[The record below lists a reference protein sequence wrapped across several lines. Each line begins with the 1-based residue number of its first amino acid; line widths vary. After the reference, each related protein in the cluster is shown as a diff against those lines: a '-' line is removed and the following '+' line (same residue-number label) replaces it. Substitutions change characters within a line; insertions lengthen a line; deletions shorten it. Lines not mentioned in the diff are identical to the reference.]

1 MTTTTLESRFV
12 FYQSF
17 HDMIALIPDSETQ
30 LAAYGMICAYALE
43 GTEPETDNWILNL
56 LFYAVKPLIDSN
68 RKRRENGKKGGRKPA
83 ATEMQTETATEV
95 QADTMTT
102 EQVTEEQKT
111 DIPDLLVYETDKQ
124 ENSVCKEGVPII
136 LVQEEHCQKETA
148 TESPVI
154 APQTEPAAVVQQEP
168 EPEQTPHMA
177 QEDILLYGENKYPVT
192 QMELKKIQNFARK
205 LFKKHNFG
213 RILNEFD
220 IDKIMKYT
228 VARREINGV
237 AVGVLDRDKA
247 DLLKYAVEQAEAAE
261 KLNWRY
267 IEGMYRRF
275 EQRDIKTAA
284 EAYQYDLSRSIPALQ
299 L

>member
-68 RKRRENGKKGGRKPA
+68 RKRQENGKKGGRK
-83 ATEMQTETATEV
+83 QATEV
-95 QADTMTT
+95 QTEAAPA
-102 EQVTEEQKT
+102 EQVTEEQKI
-111 DIPDLLVYETDKQ
+111 DLPSFLVEEIEIQEINVDGGNIPT
-124 ENSVCKEGVPII
+124 I
-136 LVQEEHCQKETA
+136 LVQEEFIHDNMVQKEDIPKILVQ
-148 TESPVI
+148 E
-154 APQTEPAAVVQQEP
+154 EYQQEDKVQEEQIGVRA
-168 EPEQTPHMA
+168 EPCQNE
-177 QEDILLYGENKYPVT
+177 EILLYGANKYPVT
-192 QMELKKIQNFARK
+192 QTELKKIQNFARD
-205 LFKKHNFG
+205 LFQKHNFG

-247 DLLKYAVEQAEAAE
+247 DLLEYAVEQAEAAE

>member
-68 RKRRENGKKGGRKPA
+68 RKRQENGKKGGRK
-83 ATEMQTETATEV
+83 QATEV
-95 QADTMTT
+95 QTEAVTA
-102 EQVTEEQKT
+102 EQVTDLPSFLVEET
-111 DIPDLLVYETDKQ
+111 EIQ
-124 ENSVCKEGVPII
+124 EMNVDEEDTPTI
-136 LVQEEHCQKETA
+136 LVQEEPIHNNMVQEEDIPKILVQE
-148 TESPVI
+148 EY
-154 APQTEPAAVVQQEP
+154 QQEDKVQEEQIGVRA
-168 EPEQTPHMA
+168 EPCQNE
-177 QEDILLYGENKYPVT
+177 EILLYGANKYPVT
-192 QMELKKIQNFARK
+192 QTELKKIQNFARD
-205 LFKKHNFG
+205 LFQKHNFG

-237 AVGVLDRDKA
+237 AVGVLDRDKT
-247 DLLKYAVEQAEAAE
+247 DLLEYAVEQAEAAE

-267 IEGMYRRF
+267 IEGIYRNF
-275 EQRDIKTAA
+275 LLRDIKTAD

>member
-1 MTTTTLESRFV
+1 MTTATLERSFV

-17 HDMIALIPDSETQ
+17 HDMIALIPDMETQ
-30 LAAYGMICAYALE
+30 LAAYGMICAYAFSE
-43 GTEPETDNWILNL
+43 IEPQTDNWVLKMV
-56 LFYAVKPLIDSN
+56 FSAAKPLIDSN

-95 QADTMTT
+95 QADTTT
-102 EQVTEEQKT
+102 TEQVTAEQVTEEQKT
-111 DIPDLLVYETDKQ
+111 DIPEFFVNETEKQ
-124 ENSVCKEGVPII
+124 ENTPIE

-148 TESPVI
+148 TESPTI
-154 APQTEPAAVVQQEP
+154 APQAEPQTAQTAVVPQEP
-168 EPEQTPHMA
+168 VQTQNIA
-177 QEDILLYGENKYPVT
+177 QEDILLCGENKYPVT

-237 AVGVLDRDKA
+237 AVGVLDREKA
-247 DLLKYAVEQAEAAE
+247 DLLEYAVEQAEAAE

-267 IEGMYRRF
+267 IEGIYRNF
-275 EQRDIKTAA
+275 LLRDIKTSA
-284 EAYQYDLSRSIPALQ
+284 EAYQYDLSRDIPVL
-299 L
+299 

>member
-68 RKRRENGKKGGRKPA
+68 RKRRENGKKGGRK
-83 ATEMQTETATEV
+83 QATEV
-95 QADTMTT
+95 QTEAVTA
-102 EQVTEEQKT
+102 EQVTEEQK
-111 DIPDLLVYETDKQ
+111 IDLPSFLVEETEIQ
-124 ENSVCKEGVPII
+124 EINVNEEDTPTI
-136 LVQEEHCQKETA
+136 LVQEEPIQDNIVHEEGIPRIFVQE
-148 TESPVI
+148 EH
-154 APQTEPAAVVQQEP
+154 QQEDK
-168 EPEQTPHMA
+168 A
-177 QEDILLYGENKYPVT
+177 QEEQIGVRAEPCQNEEILLYGANKYPVAQT
-192 QMELKKIQNFARK
+192 ELKKIQNFARD
-205 LFKKHNFG
+205 LFQKHNFG

-275 EQRDIKTAA
+275 EQRDIKTAD
-284 EAYQYDLSRSIPALQ
+284 EAYQYDLSRSIPAL
-299 L
+299 

>member
-1 MTTTTLESRFV
+1 MTTATLERSFV

-17 HDMIALIPDSETQ
+17 HDMIALIPDMETQ
-30 LAAYGMICAYALE
+30 LAAYGMICAYAFSE
-43 GTEPETDNWILNL
+43 IEPQTDNWVLKMV
-56 LFYAVKPLIDSN
+56 FSAAKPLIDSN

-95 QADTMTT
+95 QADTTTT

-124 ENSVCKEGVPII
+124 ENAVYKEGVPII

-168 EPEQTPHMA
+168 VQTQNIA
-177 QEDILLYGENKYPVT
+177 QEDILLCGENKYPVT

-237 AVGVLDRDKA
+237 AVGVLDREKA
-247 DLLKYAVEQAEAAE
+247 DLLEYAVEQAEAAE

-267 IEGMYRRF
+267 IEGIYRNF
-275 EQRDIKTAA
+275 LLRDIKTSA
-284 EAYQYDLSRSIPALQ
+284 EAYQYDLSRDIPVL
-299 L
+299 

>member
-1 MTTTTLESRFV
+1 MTTATLERSFV

-17 HDMIALIPDSETQ
+17 HDMITLIPDSETQ

-83 ATEMQTETATEV
+83 ATEMQTETVTEV
-95 QADTMTT
+95 QADTTTT

-111 DIPDLLVYETDKQ
+111 DIPGLLVYEIDKR
-124 ENSVCKEGVPII
+124 ENMVCKEDIPKI
-136 LVQEEHCQKETA
+136 LVKEEYCQEETA

-154 APQTEPAAVVQQEP
+154 APQTAQPAVIQQEP

-177 QEDILLYGENKYPVT
+177 QNDILLYGENKYPVT

-237 AVGVLDRDKA
+237 AVGVLDRDKT
-247 DLLKYAVEQAEAAE
+247 DLLEYAVEQAEAAE

-267 IEGMYRRF
+267 IEGIYRNF
-275 EQRDIKTAA
+275 LLRDIKTSA
-284 EAYQYDLSRSIPALQ
+284 EAYQYDLSRDIPVL
-299 L
+299 

>member
-68 RKRRENGKKGGRKPA
+68 RKRQENGKKGGRK
-83 ATEMQTETATEV
+83 QATEV
-95 QADTMTT
+95 QTEAVTA
-102 EQVTEEQKT
+102 EQVTDLPSFLVEET
-111 DIPDLLVYETDKQ
+111 EIQ
-124 ENSVCKEGVPII
+124 EMNVDEEDTPTI
-136 LVQEEHCQKETA
+136 LVQEEPIQYNIVHEEGIPRIFVQE
-148 TESPVI
+148 EH
-154 APQTEPAAVVQQEP
+154 QQEDK
-168 EPEQTPHMA
+168 A
-177 QEDILLYGENKYPVT
+177 QEEQIGVRAEPCQNEEILLYGANKYPVAQT
-192 QMELKKIQNFARK
+192 ELKKIQNFARD
-205 LFKKHNFG
+205 LFQKHNFG

-247 DLLKYAVEQAEAAE
+247 DLLEYAVEQAEAAE

-267 IEGMYRRF
+267 IEGIYRNF
-275 EQRDIKTAA
+275 LLRDIKTAA
-284 EAYQYDLSRSIPALQ
+284 EAYQYDLSRDIPV
-299 L
+299 

>member
-17 HDMIALIPDSETQ
+17 YDMIALIPDSETQ

-68 RKRRENGKKGGRKPA
+68 RKRQENGKKGGRK
-83 ATEMQTETATEV
+83 QATEV
-95 QADTMTT
+95 QTEAVTA
-102 EQVTEEQKT
+102 EQVTDLPSFLVEET
-111 DIPDLLVYETDKQ
+111 EIQ
-124 ENSVCKEGVPII
+124 EMNVDEEDTPTI
-136 LVQEEHCQKETA
+136 LVQEEHIQYNIVHE
-148 TESPVI
+148 EGIPRIFV
-154 APQTEPAAVVQQEP
+154 QEEHQQEDK
-168 EPEQTPHMA
+168 A
-177 QEDILLYGENKYPVT
+177 QEEQIGVRAEPCQNEEILLYGANKYPVAQT
-192 QMELKKIQNFARK
+192 ELKKIQNFARD
-205 LFKKHNFG
+205 LFQKHNFG

-275 EQRDIKTAA
+275 EQRDIKTAD
-284 EAYQYDLSRSIPALQ
+284 EAYQYDLSRSIPAL
-299 L
+299 

>member
-83 ATEMQTETATEV
+83 ATEMQTETVTEV
-95 QADTMTT
+95 QADTTTT
-102 EQVTEEQKT
+102 EQVTEEQKI
-111 DIPDLLVYETDKQ
+111 DLPSLLVYEIDKQ
-124 ENSVCKEGVPII
+124 ENAVCKEDVPKI

-154 APQTEPAAVVQQEP
+154 APQTAQPAVIQQEP

-237 AVGVLDRDKA
+237 AIGVLDRDKA
-247 DLLKYAVEQAEAAE
+247 DLLEYAVEQAEAAE

-275 EQRDIKTAA
+275 EQRDIKTAD

>member
-1 MTTTTLESRFV
+1 MTTATLERSFV

-17 HDMIALIPDSETQ
+17 HDMITLIPDSETQ

-83 ATEMQTETATEV
+83 ATEMQTETVTEV
-95 QADTMTT
+95 QADTTTT

-111 DIPDLLVYETDKQ
+111 DIPGLLVYEIDKR
-124 ENSVCKEGVPII
+124 ENMVCKEDIPKI
-136 LVQEEHCQKETA
+136 LVKEEYCQEETA

-154 APQTEPAAVVQQEP
+154 APQTAQPAVIQQEP

-177 QEDILLYGENKYPVT
+177 QNDILLYGENKYPVT

-228 VARREINGV
+228 VARREINGL
-237 AVGVLDRDKA
+237 AVGVLDREKA
-247 DLLKYAVEQAEAAE
+247 DLLEYAVEQAEAAE

-267 IEGMYRRF
+267 IEGIYRNF
-275 EQRDIKTAA
+275 LLRDIKTAD

>member
-1 MTTTTLESRFV
+1 MTTATLERSFA

-17 HDMIALIPDSETQ
+17 HDMITLIPDSETQ

-83 ATEMQTETATEV
+83 ATEMQTETVTEV
-95 QADTMTT
+95 QADTTTT

-111 DIPDLLVYETDKQ
+111 DIPGLLVYEIDKR
-124 ENSVCKEGVPII
+124 ENTVCKEDVPKM

-154 APQTEPAAVVQQEP
+154 APQTAQPTVVKQ
-168 EPEQTPHMA
+168 EPEQTPHIT
-177 QEDILLYGENKYPVT
+177 QDDILLYGENKYPVT

-247 DLLKYAVEQAEAAE
+247 DLLEYAVEQAEAAE

-267 IEGMYRRF
+267 IEGIYRNF
-275 EQRDIKTAA
+275 LLRDIKTSA
-284 EAYQYDLSRSIPALQ
+284 EAYQYDLNRDIPVL
-299 L
+299 

>member
-1 MTTTTLESRFV
+1 MTGVQTC
-12 FYQSF
+12 
-17 HDMIALIPDSETQ
+17 ALPIS
-30 LAAYGMICAYALE
+30 LE

-68 RKRRENGKKGGRKPA
+68 RKRQENGKKGSRK
-83 ATEMQTETATEV
+83 QATEV
-95 QADTMTT
+95 QTEAAPA
-102 EQVTEEQKT
+102 EQVTEEQKI
-111 DIPDLLVYETDKQ
+111 DLPSFLVEEIEIQEINVDGGNIPT
-124 ENSVCKEGVPII
+124 I
-136 LVQEEHCQKETA
+136 LVQEEFIHDNMVQKEDIPKILVQ
-148 TESPVI
+148 E
-154 APQTEPAAVVQQEP
+154 EYQQEDKVQ
-168 EPEQTPHMA
+168 EEQIGVRAKPC
-177 QEDILLYGENKYPVT
+177 QNEEILLYGANKYPVT
-192 QMELKKIQNFARK
+192 QTELKKIQNFARD
-205 LFKKHNFG
+205 LFQKHNFG

>member
-1 MTTTTLESRFV
+1 MTTATLERSFV

-68 RKRRENGKKGGRKPA
+68 RKRQENGKKGSRK
-83 ATEMQTETATEV
+83 QATEV
-95 QADTMTT
+95 QTEAAPA
-102 EQVTEEQKT
+102 EQVTEEQKI
-111 DIPDLLVYETDKQ
+111 DLPSFLVEEIEIQEINVDGGNIPT
-124 ENSVCKEGVPII
+124 I
-136 LVQEEHCQKETA
+136 LVQEEFIHDNMVQKEDIPKILVQ
-148 TESPVI
+148 E
-154 APQTEPAAVVQQEP
+154 EYQQEDKVQ
-168 EPEQTPHMA
+168 EEQIGVRAKPC
-177 QEDILLYGENKYPVT
+177 QNEEILLYGANKYPVT
-192 QMELKKIQNFARK
+192 QTELKKIQNFARD
-205 LFKKHNFG
+205 LFQKHNFG

-237 AVGVLDRDKA
+237 AVGVLDRDRA
-247 DLLKYAVEQAEAAE
+247 DLLEYAVEQAEAAE

-267 IEGMYRRF
+267 IEGIYRNF
-275 EQRDIKTAA
+275 LLRDIKTSA
-284 EAYQYDLSRSIPALQ
+284 EAYQYDLSRDIPVL
-299 L
+299 

>member
-1 MTTTTLESRFV
+1 MTTATLERSFV

-17 HDMIALIPDSETQ
+17 HDMIALIPDMETQ
-30 LAAYGMICAYALE
+30 LAAYGMICAYAFSE
-43 GTEPETDNWILNL
+43 IEPQTDNWVLKMV
-56 LFYAVKPLIDSN
+56 FSAAKPLIDSN

-124 ENSVCKEGVPII
+124 ENAVCKEGVPII

-177 QEDILLYGENKYPVT
+177 QEDILLCGENKYPVT

-228 VARREINGV
+228 VARREINGL
-237 AVGVLDRDKA
+237 AVGVLDREKA
-247 DLLKYAVEQAEAAE
+247 DLLEYAVEQAEAAE

-267 IEGMYRRF
+267 IEGIYRNF
-275 EQRDIKTAA
+275 LLRDIKTSA
-284 EAYQYDLSRSIPALQ
+284 EAYQYDLSRDIPVL
-299 L
+299 

>member
-1 MTTTTLESRFV
+1 MTTATLERSFV

-17 HDMIALIPDSETQ
+17 HDMIALIPDMETQ
-30 LAAYGMICAYALE
+30 LAAYGMICAYAFSE
-43 GTEPETDNWILNL
+43 IEPQTDNWVLKMV
-56 LFYAVKPLIDSN
+56 FSAAKPLIDSN

-83 ATEMQTETATEV
+83 ATEMQTETAT
-95 QADTMTT
+95 A

-111 DIPDLLVYETDKQ
+111 DIPEFFVNETEKQ
-124 ENSVCKEGVPII
+124 ENTPIE

-148 TESPVI
+148 TESPTI
-154 APQTEPAAVVQQEP
+154 APQAEPQTAVVQQEP
-168 EPEQTPHMA
+168 VQTQNIA
-177 QEDILLYGENKYPVT
+177 QEDILLCGENKYPVT

-247 DLLKYAVEQAEAAE
+247 DLLEYAIEQAEAAE

-267 IEGMYRRF
+267 IEGMYRNF
-275 EQRDIKTAA
+275 LLRDIKTAD
-284 EAYQYDLSRSIPALQ
+284 EAYQYDLSREIPVL
-299 L
+299 

>member
-1 MTTTTLESRFV
+1 MTTATLERSFA

-17 HDMIALIPDSETQ
+17 HDMITLIPDSETQ

-68 RKRRENGKKGGRKPA
+68 RKRQENGKKGGRK
-83 ATEMQTETATEV
+83 QATEV
-95 QADTMTT
+95 QTEAVTA
-102 EQVTEEQKT
+102 EQVTDLPSFLVEET
-111 DIPDLLVYETDKQ
+111 EIQ
-124 ENSVCKEGVPII
+124 EMNVDEEDTPTI
-136 LVQEEHCQKETA
+136 LVQEEPIQYNIVHEEGIPRIFVQE
-148 TESPVI
+148 EH
-154 APQTEPAAVVQQEP
+154 QQEDK
-168 EPEQTPHMA
+168 A
-177 QEDILLYGENKYPVT
+177 QEEQIGVRAEPCQNEEILLYGANKYPVAQT
-192 QMELKKIQNFARK
+192 ELKKIQNFARD
-205 LFKKHNFG
+205 LFQKHNFG

-275 EQRDIKTAA
+275 EQRDIKTAD
-284 EAYQYDLSRSIPALQ
+284 EAYQYDLSRSIPAL
-299 L
+299 